1 MRGGLKP
8 ILAQRS
14 SNSACKLRAIGVENE
29 IMMKFVARGEGKF
42 KEILSR
48 NKKGVNTGRGAFLKK
63 SAQKTF
69 DFSGP

>member
-14 SNSACKLRAIGVENE
+14 SNSACKLRAIGVEYE
-29 IMMKFVARGEGKF
+29 SMMKFVARGEGNF

-48 NKKGVNTGRGAFLKK
+48 NKKT
-63 SAQKTF
+63 
-69 DFSGP
+69 

>member
-14 SNSACKLRAIGVENE
+14 SNSACKLRAMGVEYE
-29 IMMKFVARGEGKF
+29 IMMKFVAWRAANF

-48 NKKGVNTGRGAFLKK
+48 DKKRIKK
-63 SAQKTF
+63 
-69 DFSGP
+69 